1 MDPRNWFSQEVTHAH
16 QPKISIH
23 ALRAYPECVSTMLL
37 TTKLYSPPRTTARR
51 QQPPRIPRP
60 HLISRLR
67 TGLHARLTLVSAPP
81 GFGKTTLVADWVY
94 SDPFPT
100 VNAQFCWLSLDE
112 GDNDPVRFFSYV
124 IAALQTVLPKLGAAA
139 VALLQ
144 SLPPPMPEAVLTLII
159 NELTDIPHSI
169 ILVLDDYHV
178 IITPAIHSAVTFLV
192 DHMPSTLHLVITSR
206 ADPLLPLARW
216 RARREMAELRTAD
229 LRFTPEEAAL
239 FLNTAMGLNLAAP
252 DLAALEERT
261 EGWIAALQLAA
272 LSLQGR
278 NDRSDF
284 VASFAGSNHYIT
296 DYLVDEVLEQ
306 LPPVTREF
314 LLQTALLDSL
324 CGSLCDAVT
333 GQNNGQAMLEQL
345 ERANLFLVPLDDE
358 RRWYRYHHLFADVL
372 RSRVQQIHPEQLSEW
387 HRRASVWYEEHEF
400 FPEAINEAW
409 RAVDMAQF
417 ARLIEQHG
425 PAIAFRGQIQTVLAW
440 LDRLPEDLMRTSPVL
455 YVYHASVLMFMNRAV
470 AAEKR
475 LQDAE
480 RAIVAGV
487 SAEEAQIVRGQVA
500 TIRANL
506 SRITGDMAS
515 CIAFAQ
521 QALAY
526 LPEVETA
533 PLKLRAIAMLDHAR
547 AYRLT
552 GTVTPADEALAA
564 AMLEPVAATGNTFA
578 GLNSVTNLAY
588 LQRLQGRLRQARRT
602 YAQALQLVSK
612 PQEIEFLFGNG
623 YYYFGLGDILR
634 EQNDLEGAQ
643 RYLAQGFAQ
652 VTGEITVEAEVI
664 TLGYTALAWLQQAQG
679 TPDVANATLIDLLD
693 LARQR
698 GFAPH
703 LILRAEAVQAHL
715 RLTQGNLA
723 VAQSWAREQHP
734 DRNHVETAYLRETE
748 TLVLARVLLAGGRAP
763 EAERLL
769 ARLLLAAEAANR
781 GNSVIEILIIQ
792 ALALHA
798 RQNTPGALI
807 VLQRALDLAEP
818 EGYVRIF
825 LNEGPLMALLLRHAQ
840 PQSGYAGRLLDAFS
854 ARELASLVPFAQIE
868 SISARELDV
877 LRLMAQGAS
886 NQTIAD
892 TLVVALPTVKKHVSN
907 ILGKLQVASRTQA
920 IAQAHQLGLL

>member
-1 MDPRNWFSQEVTHAH
+1 
-16 QPKISIH
+16 
-23 ALRAYPECVSTMLL
+23 MLL
-37 TTKLYSPPRTTARR
+37 TTKLYSPQRTTARR
-51 QQPPRIPRP
+51 QQPSRIPRP
-60 HLISRLR
+60 YLISRLR

-144 SLPPPMPEAVLTLII
+144 SLPSPKPEAVLTIII
-159 NELTDIPHSI
+159 NELTNIPHSI

-178 IITPAIHSAVTFLV
+178 ISTPAIHTAVTFLV

-206 ADPLLPLARW
+206 ADPRLPLARW
-216 RARREMAELRTAD
+216 RAQREMAELHTAD
-229 LRFTPEEAAL
+229 LRFTAEEATL
-239 FLNTAMGLNLAAP
+239 FLNTTMGLHLAAP

-261 EGWIAALQLAA
+261 EGWIAGLQLAA

-278 NDRSDF
+278 DDSSDF
-284 VASFAGSNHYIT
+284 VASFAGSNHYIM

-306 LPPVTREF
+306 LPQVTREF
-314 LLQTALLDSL
+314 LLQTALLERM

-333 GQNNGQAMLEQL
+333 GQSNGQAMLEQL
-345 ERANLFLVPLDDE
+345 KRANLFLVPLDDE

-387 HRRASVWYEEHEF
+387 YRRASVWYEEHGF
-400 FPEAINEAW
+400 LPEAINEAW
-409 RAVDMAQF
+409 RAVDMAQV

-440 LDRLPEDLMRTSPVL
+440 LDRLPEDLMRTRPVL
-455 YVYHASVLMFMNRAV
+455 YVYHAAGLMFMNRAV

-487 SAEEAQIVRGQVA
+487 SAEQAQIVRGQVA
-500 TIRANL
+500 TIRADL
-506 SRITGDMAS
+506 SRIIGDMAS

-533 PLKLRAIAMLDHAR
+533 PLKLRAVAMLDNAR

-552 GTVTPADEALAA
+552 GTVTPADEALAV
-564 AMLEPVAATGNTFA
+564 AMIERVAATGNTFA
-578 GLNSVTNLAY
+578 GLNSITNLAY

-602 YAQALQLVSK
+602 YEQALRFESK
-612 PQEIEFLFGNG
+612 PQEIEFLFGNS
-623 YYYFGLGDILR
+623 YYYFGLGDLLR
-634 EQNDLEGAQ
+634 EQNDLEGAE
-643 RYLAQGFAQ
+643 RYLAQGAAQ
-652 VTGEITVEAEVI
+652 VKGEFTVEAEVI
-664 TLGYTALAWLQQAQG
+664 MLGYTALAWLRQAQG
-679 TPDVANATLIDLLD
+679 APDVANATLIDLLD
-693 LARQR
+693 LAWQR

-703 LILRAEAVQAHL
+703 LILRGEAVQAHL
-715 RLTQGNLA
+715 RLMQGNLA
-723 VAQSWAREQHP
+723 VAQSWARALHP
-734 DRNHVETAYLRETE
+734 DRKHGETAYLRETE
-748 TLVLARVLLAGGRAP
+748 TLVLARVLLAGGRTP

-781 GNSVIEILIIQ
+781 SNSVIEILVIQ

-825 LNEGPLMALLLRHAQ
+825 LNEGPFMAVLLRHAQ
-840 PQSGYAGRLLDAFS
+840 PQSDYAGRLLDAFS
-854 ARELASLVPFAQIE
+854 ATELAGLVPFAQIE
-868 SISARELDV
+868 PISARELDV

-907 ILGKLQVASRTQA
+907 LLGKLHVASRTQA
-920 IAQAHQLGLL
+920 VAQARQLGLL

>member
-1 MDPRNWFSQEVTHAH
+1 
-16 QPKISIH
+16 
-23 ALRAYPECVSTMLL
+23 MLL

-51 QQPPRIPRP
+51 QQPSRIPRP
-60 HLISRLR
+60 HLINRLR

-144 SLPPPMPEAVLTLII
+144 TLPPPTPEAVLTIVI

-178 IITPAIHSAVTFLV
+178 ITTPAIHTAVTFLV
-192 DHMPSTLHLVITSR
+192 DHMPSTFHLVIASR

-216 RARREMAELRTAD
+216 RARREMTELHTAD
-229 LRFTPEEAAL
+229 LRFTTEEAAL
-239 FLNTAMGLNLAAP
+239 FLNTAMGLNLVTP
-252 DLAALEERT
+252 DLATLEERT
-261 EGWIAALQLAA
+261 EGWIAGLQLAA

-278 NDRSDF
+278 NDASDF
-284 VASFAGSNHYIT
+284 VASFAGSNHYIM
-296 DYLVDEVLEQ
+296 DYLVDEVLEH
-306 LPPVTREF
+306 LPQVTREF
-314 LLQTALLDSL
+314 LLQTALLDRL

-372 RSRVQQIHPEQLSEW
+372 RSRVQQIYPAQLSEW
-387 HRRASVWYEEHEF
+387 YRRASVWYEEHEF
-400 FPEAINEAW
+400 LLEAINEAW
-409 RAVDMAQF
+409 RAVDMAQV

-425 PAIAFRGQIQTVLAW
+425 PAIAFRGQIHTVLAW
-440 LDRLPEDLMRTSPVL
+440 LERLPEELMRTRPIL
-455 YVYHASVLMFMNRAV
+455 YVYHAAALMFMNRAV

-487 SAEEAQIVRGQVA
+487 SAEQVQIVRGQVA
-500 TIRANL
+500 AIRADL
-506 SRITGDMAS
+506 SRIAGDMVA

-533 PLKLRAIAMLDHAR
+533 PLKLRAVAMLDHAR

-552 GTVTPADEALAA
+552 GTVMPADEALAA
-564 AMLEPVAATGNTFA
+564 AMIERVACGGNTFA

-588 LQRLQGRLRQARRT
+588 LQTLQGRLRQARRT
-602 YAQALQLVSK
+602 YEQVLQLVSK
-612 PQEIEFLFGNG
+612 PQEIEFLFGNS
-623 YYYFGLGDILR
+623 YYYFGLGNLLR

-652 VTGEITVEAEVI
+652 VTGEFTIEAEVI

-679 TPDVANATLIDLLD
+679 ALDVANATMIDLLD

-698 GFAPH
+698 SFAPH

-715 RLTQGNLA
+715 RLAQGNLA
-723 VAQSWAREQHP
+723 VAQSWARVRELHP
-734 DRNHVETAYLRETE
+734 DRNYVETSYLRETE

-781 GNSVIEILIIQ
+781 GNSVIEILVIQ
-792 ALALHA
+792 ALALQA

-825 LNEGPLMALLLRHAQ
+825 LDEGPPMVALLRHAQ
-840 PQSGYAGRLLDAFS
+840 VQSTYAGQLLVAFS
-854 ARELASLVPFAQIE
+854 TPEPSGAATSGADTSSLMEPITTRELE
-868 SISARELDV
+868 V

-907 ILGKLQVASRTQA
+907 LLSKLQVANRTQA
-920 IAQAHQLGLL
+920 VAQARQLGLL